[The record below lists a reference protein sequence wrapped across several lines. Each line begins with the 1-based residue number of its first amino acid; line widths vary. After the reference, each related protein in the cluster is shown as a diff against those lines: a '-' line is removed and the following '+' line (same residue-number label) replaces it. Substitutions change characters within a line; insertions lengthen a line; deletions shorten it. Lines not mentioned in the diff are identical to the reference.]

1 MWVFLLYSNPKL
13 TKPGNY
19 IIYMHQVFIDEVL
32 YIKSSSFPF
41 PHLQMFTL
49 NIYVQKPRLAINS
62 SPYQKIFYCLGL
74 PSNSQVPEL
83 PAQPNLYRVFVH
95 CDVLPPIH
103 TCLKV
108 IYLMLVT
115 GTVTAC
121 LLKTPVNYP
130 VILLKLHPEL
140 ILPIASPVL

>member
-1 MWVFLLYSNPKL
+1 MCWFFS
-13 TKPGNY
+13 Y
-19 IIYMHQVFIDEVL
+19 IQTQKVVIDEGL

-41 PHLQMFTL
+41 LHLQMFTL

-62 SPYQKIFYCLGL
+62 SPIQKIFYCLGL

-83 PAQPNLYRVFVH
+83 PAQPNLYSIFVH

-103 TCLKV
+103 TCLKL
-108 IYLMLVT
+108 IYLRLVT

-140 ILPIASPVL
+140 ILPIANPVL